1 LRSTGASQATRS
13 AQPRRRASAGIAN
26 ACELGVTTRT
36 PRTATTE
43 SDVFTRFDTLG
54 RARSYLTPDLELV
67 AVRGVRVVTPSS
79 HAFAIPAL
87 ARLLGWAERVACD
100 APVLRNLG
108 GFLVLVARKRGPA

>member
-1 LRSTGASQATRS
+1 
-13 AQPRRRASAGIAN
+13 
-26 ACELGVTTRT
+26 
-36 PRTATTE
+36 
-43 SDVFTRFDTLG
+43 
-54 RARSYLTPDLELV
+54 
-67 AVRGVRVVTPSS
+67 VRVVTPSS